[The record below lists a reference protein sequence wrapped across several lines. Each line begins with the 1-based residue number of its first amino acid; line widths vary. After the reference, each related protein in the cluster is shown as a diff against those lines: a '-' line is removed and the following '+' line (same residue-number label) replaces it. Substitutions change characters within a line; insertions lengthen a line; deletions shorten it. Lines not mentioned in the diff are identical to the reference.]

1 MKKARRII
9 TAVMLATGV
18 AFLLAGCVMGT
29 IYERRT
35 ENMVAVTGRIL
46 AFRQDRPLVTF
57 TYGGRAYTVEVNQ
70 EDSGQRIGDKFPL
83 MVNPE
88 NPYEFM
94 TETLVILMWVFVGV
108 DGVSVLTGL
117 IIPWAMG
124 RGEKRRELL
133 ISCGR
138 CAPGVVTEVAENA
151 NVSVNNRHPHFLRV
165 RCKHPLTGEEVTVR
179 SHSLWGRLPAA
190 GDRVNVFFDPMNEK
204 RYAVDWPD
212 GEEEP

>member
-1 MKKARRII
+1 MRKARRIVM
-9 TAVMLATGV
+9 TVMLAIGMT
-18 AFLLAGCVMGT
+18 FLLAGCVMGT
-29 IYERRT
+29 VYERRT

-94 TETLVILMWVFVGV
+94 PETLVILMWVFVGLGV
-108 DGVSVLTGL
+108 VSVLTG
-117 IIPWAMG
+117 IIVPWAMG

-138 CAPGVVTEVAENA
+138 LASGVVTEVAENA
-151 NVSVNNRHPHFLRV
+151 AVSVNNRHPHYVRV
-165 RCKHPLTGEEVTVR
+165 RCEHPLTGEEVTVR
-179 SHSLWGRLPAA
+179 SHSLWGRVPEA
-190 GDRVNVFFDPMNEK
+190 GARIDVFFDPMNEK
-204 RYAVDWPD
+204 RYAVDWPA
-212 GEEEP
+212 EEDEP